1 VGQTSKHPASPSGH
15 EEYRWIAAL
24 AGITALA
31 GACAIWAGRRAGVD
45 AVALILKQDRLIWTV
60 GPLPVLVAM
69 LAVAIAAMLSGR
81 SGAKAKLHTFISS
94 RFGSPGLIVGTVA
107 PILLMQMLVGAFGV
121 MKMVMPAIRP
131 FSWDD
136 RFAAADRAL
145 FLGHQPWELT
155 HAIFGNATTRLID
168 SLYVSWIALLFA
180 AVLFFALFAPRY
192 LRARFFLAF
201 AATWFLVGSVGAYV
215 FASAGPC
222 YAAAIGAA
230 SAPEFQPLMVRLAAL
245 DAQHPLVAVQL
256 QHILWSAHV
265 NHEYSLGMGISAMP
279 SMHNGLALLYL
290 LAVGGMGRTVR
301 LICAF
306 FLAVVFVG
314 SIHLGWHYAVDGLLA
329 FAMTAAIW
337 KGAGAYLDWCGYSAE
352 VPEERATQVSP
363 PATPVPAAA

>member
-1 VGQTSKHPASPSGH
+1 VDHSNRQAGADGR

-31 GACAIWAGRRAGVD
+31 GAFAVWAGSRAGVD
-45 AVALILKQDRLIWTV
+45 ALALILKQDRLIWTV
-60 GPLPVLVAM
+60 GPLPVLVAI
-69 LAVAIAAMLSGR
+69 LAIAVTAVMSGR
-81 SGAKAKLHTFISS
+81 SGAKAKLLALTSS
-94 RFGSPGLIVGTVA
+94 RFGSPGLILGTA
-107 PILLMQMLVGAFGV
+107 GPILLMQMLVGAFGV

-155 HAIFGNATTRLID
+155 HAIFGTTATRLID
-168 SLYVSWIALLFA
+168 SLYVSWIGLLFV

-201 AATWFLVGSVGAYV
+201 AATWLLVGSVGAYV
-215 FASAGPC
+215 FASAGPS

-230 SAPEFQPLMVRLAAL
+230 AAPEFQALMARLDAM
-245 DAQHPLVAVQL
+245 DAQHPLIAVQL
-256 QHILWSAHV
+256 QHLLWSAHV

-290 LAVGGMGRTVR
+290 LAVGEMGRTVR
-301 LICAF
+301 LICSF

-314 SIHLGWHYAVDGLLA
+314 SIHLGWHYAVDGLIA
-329 FAMTAAIW
+329 FAMTWIIW
-337 KGAGAYLDWCGYSAE
+337 KGAGAYLDWCGYSAR
-352 VPEERATQVSP
+352 VLEEA
-363 PATPVPAAA
+363 PAAGNGELVPAPAAT

>member
-1 VGQTSKHPASPSGH
+1 VAQPSEHSTSGR

-31 GACAIWAGRRAGVD
+31 AASAIWAGNRAGVD
-45 AVALILKQDRLIWTV
+45 AVALIFKQDRLIWTV
-60 GPLPVLVAM
+60 GPLPILLALVAVVVS
-69 LAVAIAAMLSGR
+69 AVLSGR
-81 SGAKAKLHTFISS
+81 SGAKDKLLGFISS
-94 RFGSPGLIVGTVA
+94 RFGSPGLLLGTIG

-136 RFAAADRAL
+136 RFAATDRAL
-145 FLGHQPWELT
+145 FLGHQPWQLT
-155 HAIFGNATTRLID
+155 HAIFGATATRLID
-168 SLYVSWIALLFA
+168 SLYVSWIALLLV

-230 SAPEFQPLMVRLAAL
+230 SAPEFQPLMARLAAM

-256 QHILWSAHV
+256 QHMLWSAHIS
-265 NHEYSLGMGISAMP
+265 HEYTLGMGISAMP

-290 LAVGGMGRTVR
+290 LAVAGMGRTIR

-306 FLAVVFVG
+306 FLVVVFIG
-314 SIHLGWHYAVDGLLA
+314 SVHLGWHYAVDGLLA

-337 KGAGAYLDWCGYSAE
+337 KAAGLYLDWSGYSA
-352 VPEERATQVSP
+352 ALASKSVSGSIQT
-363 PATPVPAAA
+363 ATPVPATI